1 MDVTRQNF
9 DEVAREIE
17 ALLPSVDFVA
27 IDEEMTGIGLPG
39 VQEAVGDTP
48 AERYSKMRTVASWFN
63 IIQFGVALFSKDAE
77 KKYVARAYNFYV
89 FPEKGFINM
98 EATSIHFNSK
108 NGVDWNKWIREGVP
122 YVDKEGAEKLRAALP
137 NAKAEPSSQTQPN
150 QPQGVVLSNAR
161 DKEITSKAL
170 EELNKWLADE
180 SRTEE
185 KEFEMVTTN
194 GFLRKFIYQSLEESF
209 PGLTVESRVTKSP
222 GLKTMVALRL
232 DDAEKRAR
240 ELQQRSEQETD
251 LARKLGLR
259 RVFLALASS
268 KKPLVGH
275 ALILGCFAS
284 LVNLFCVF
292 VLYMCVRGLF
302 FWGGGPLCCFSR
314 AIFGGVQDPLASHE
328 GLVGPIFRILA
339 RIFDLLF
346 ALSHFEG
353 PLPDSYDEF
362 KASVRDLF
370 PTLFDTQLLAKSRLL
385 KPKNGQRFHSYA
397 LGQVHAVLKQENEA
411 KTEAETVEIV
421 LAEGHQG
428 YGSSAR
434 FHEAG
439 YDAFVTGCVF
449 AYMAETAGLKDAEAR
464 EEFNGRLVLFRNF
477 FHMNIH
483 GDDELVTPGA
493 YLHISGIKSQASDLQ
508 ELLQSKIKELPHS
521 ASDSAEFEVKRID
534 GDNAFAIFPEKARAV
549 VEALCEENCETA
561 GLKFMLGERW
571 LDMKENPEP
580 PRKRPRL
587 H

>member
-275 ALILGCFAS
+275 ALI
-284 LVNLFCVF
+284 
-292 VLYMCVRGLF
+292 
-302 FWGGGPLCCFSR
+302 
-314 AIFGGVQDPLASHE
+314 
-328 GLVGPIFRILA
+328 
-339 RIFDLLF
+339 FDLLF